1 MYRSVSQGIAL
12 VCPGR
17 TLLADYTMQDGARE
31 IYNATQTVLD
41 PKVAGSCLFHA
52 AQAIEKRK
60 AEFKSKASF
69 AAFKLDFKKL
79 QGVQSTVIFHHAASL
94 FIALW
99 DPKEPKVAAWF
110 DDEYLKWRQPFYP
123 AATPAGIV
131 SRANTSFLCSLFPS
145 TGTSYLLHECPF
157 DFEKK

>member
-1 MYRSVSQGIAL
+1 M
-12 VCPGR
+12 
-17 TLLADYTMQDGARE
+17 T
-31 IYNATQTVLD
+31 
-41 PKVAGSCLFHA
+41 GSCLFHA

-99 DPKEPKVAAWF
+99 DPKEPKVAQSTLIE
-110 DDEYLKWRQPFYP
+110 DDDSLSIKQKTKTLEIALITKALKKTNGNRTH
-123 AATPAGIV
+123 AAKVLEI
-131 SRANTSFLCSLFPS
+131 SHRA
-145 TGTSYLLHECPF
+145 LLYKIKESNCAQI
-157 DFEKK
+157 